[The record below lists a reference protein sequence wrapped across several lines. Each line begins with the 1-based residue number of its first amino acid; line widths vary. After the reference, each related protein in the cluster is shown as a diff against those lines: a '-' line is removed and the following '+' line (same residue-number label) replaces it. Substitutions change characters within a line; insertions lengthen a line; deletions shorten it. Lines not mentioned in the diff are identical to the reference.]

1 MTQSQHTQGL
11 SYWSRHNGSQ
21 CRPTKNQ
28 KEINACPSNVCTCY
42 AQAVREDEAANI
54 SNAHLIAAAPE
65 LLETLTYLKARLS
78 EMVADE
84 LPALLEEGPT
94 SELILSRL
102 DSYTAKID
110 DVISKA
116 KGETC

>member
-1 MTQSQHTQGL
+1 MTQSQHTQGPWVYDDVWGL
-11 SYWSRHNGSQ
+11 ITAGDVQVCALHSGI
-21 CRPTKNQ
+21 KA
-28 KEINACPSNVCTCY
+28 NA
-42 AQAVREDEAANI
+42 Q
-54 SNAHLIAAAPE
+54 LIAAAPE

-78 EMVADE
+78 EIVADE

-110 DVISKA
+110 NAINKA
-116 KGETC
+116 KGETAQC

>member
-1 MTQSQHTQGL
+1 MTQSQHTQGPWYAHTTFISGETDNIAIAQC
-11 SYWSRHNGSQ
+11 SYRG
-21 CRPTKNQ
+21 
-28 KEINACPSNVCTCY
+28 EVDL
-42 AQAVREDEAANI
+42 DEAMAN
-54 SNAHLIAAAPE
+54 AKLIAAAPE
-65 LLETLTYLKARLS
+65 LLETLTYLKAHLS

-110 DVISKA
+110 NAINKA
-116 KGETC
+116 KGETAQC